1 MNLNTYKILVVDDDP
16 DIVELLKFNL
26 SSEGYKVKSASNGIQ
41 ALSLAMEFIPDLTIC
56 RHHDAQYGWCRNLS
70 PNPIHS

>member
-16 DIVELLKFNL
+16 DIVELLKYNL

-41 ALSLAMEFIPDLTIC
+41 AVSLAREFIPDLDYL

-70 PNPIHS
+70 PNPFHS